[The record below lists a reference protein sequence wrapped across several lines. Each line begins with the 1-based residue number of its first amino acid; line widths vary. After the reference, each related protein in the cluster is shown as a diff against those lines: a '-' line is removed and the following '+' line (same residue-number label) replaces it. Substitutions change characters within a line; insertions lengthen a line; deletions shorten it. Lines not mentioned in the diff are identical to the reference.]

1 APSRL
6 CAGCCRS
13 GFSRDRIRPCTSI
26 FTAAVA
32 TDGNE
37 FGELA
42 MPTLE
47 RECIR
52 WDAAAKRSRLGCGFA
67 GKFDGSVGRG

>member
-1 APSRL
+1 MFES
-6 CAGCCRS
+6 
-13 GFSRDRIRPCTSI
+13 
-26 FTAAVA
+26 
-32 TDGNE
+32 E

-42 MPTLE
+42 MPTLK

-52 WDAAAKRSRLGCGFA
+52 WDAAAKRSRFGCGLA